1 MIKDILFLKVW
12 PWRRGRRCKV
22 MPYSESPYIFGYMLS
37 IHKMAVRQLYI
48 AILSFN
54 LETNLL
60 GEVRGQMWDDI
71 WNLFMVLSIYWQYTP
86 HTYTLIILLEVNRV
100 MVNFGP
106 ISPALTWGKFKWIV
120 NMFTLYTSTKFDQN
134 WLRLF
139 WAIVLKEEWHSN
151 KCYQKQKFFRGRTKL
166 SAIVF
171 VSLWRVMTSWRSSQ
185 EVKCNVTACQ
195 VKHLIDLITMFVLC
209 LIQRDSDI

>member
-1 MIKDILFLKVW
+1 MIFEIFLW
-12 PWRRGRRCKV
+12 
-22 MPYSESPYIFGYMLS
+22 FF
-37 IHKMAVRQLYI
+37 LYI
-48 AILSFN
+48 DN
-54 LETNLL
+54 THH
-60 GEVRGQMWDDI
+60 
-71 WNLFMVLSIYWQYTP
+71 T

-120 NMFTLYTSTKFDQN
+120 NMYTSTKFDQN

-151 KCYQKQKFFRGRTKL
+151 KCYQKQKFFRGGTKL